1 MSDTARTDKFRTF
14 EDLEL
19 YKFARE
25 FRKAMYKAARSLPD
39 IEKYALCSQI
49 RCAARSLTNNIAEGH
64 GHYHFGDHIYFVLQV
79 RGSLQELID
88 DLNICADESY
98 LEPNRVSELREQAWQ
113 VLKVMN
119 GYLRYLRDSKP
130 GKSLPLRE
138 DETPYRTH
146 AVHEGPFNSF
156 NPFN

>member
-1 MSDTARTDKFRTF
+1 MSDANGNNKFRTF

-19 YKFARE
+19 YKVARE
-25 FRKAMYKAARSLPD
+25 FRKAMYNVARTLPN
-39 IEKYALCSQI
+39 IEKYQLCSQI
-49 RCAARSLTNNIAEGH
+49 RSAARSLTNNIAEGH
-64 GHYHFGDHIYFVLQV
+64 GRYHFGDHIYFVLQA

-98 LEPNRVSELREQAWQ
+98 VEPNRVSDLREQAWQ

-119 GYLRYLRDSKP
+119 GYLRYLRDSQP

-138 DETPYRTH
+138 DEIPYRIH
-146 AVHEGPFNSF
+146 AVDEDVFNSF
-156 NPFN
+156 N